1 MEKIIYKANTRG
13 KANFGWLRANYSFS
27 FANYYN
33 PDRIHFGMLRV
44 LNDDEI
50 DGGMGFSP
58 HPHNDMEIITI
69 PLEGKLAHKDSTGG
83 VGEIKAGEVQVMSA
97 GTGVTHSEYNGS
109 HNELLRLF
117 QIWIFPKQHHVQ
129 PRYDQKKFEESGR
142 INKFQLVVSNDG
154 RNDSLMIH
162 QDAFLSLGNFEKG
175 TNISYSNFKNEN
187 GVFLM
192 VIDGKINIDAEVLTK
207 RDAIG
212 ITNSEKIDI
221 NIVED
226 SQLLIIEV
234 PLR

>member
-13 KANFGWLRANYSFS
+13 TANFGWLRANYSFS

-33 PDRIHFGMLRV
+33 PERIHFGMLRV

-58 HPHNDMEIITI
+58 HPHKDMEIITI

-83 VGEIKAGEVQVMSA
+83 EGLIEAGEIQVMSA

-109 HNELLRLF
+109 PKDLLKLF
-117 QIWIFPKQHHVQ
+117 QIWIFPNQHHLA

-142 INKFQLVVSNDG
+142 QNQFQLVVSNDG
-154 RNDSLMIH
+154 RKDSLMIN
-162 QDAFLSLGNFEKG
+162 QNAFISLGNFERGK
-175 TNISYSNFKNEN
+175 NISYSNFSSGNAM
-187 GVFLM
+187 FIM
-192 VIDGKINIDAEVLTK
+192 VIDGKIKIDDETLSK

-212 ITNSEKIDI
+212 ITEIDSI
-221 NIVED
+221 EIAIEEN

-234 PLR
+234 PLK